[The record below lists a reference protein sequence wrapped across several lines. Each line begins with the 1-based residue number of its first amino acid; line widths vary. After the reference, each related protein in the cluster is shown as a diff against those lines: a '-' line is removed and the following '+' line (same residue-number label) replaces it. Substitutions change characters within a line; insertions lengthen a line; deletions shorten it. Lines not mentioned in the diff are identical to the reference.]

1 MELSRH
7 KRPGGGEKR
16 PNDYLADG
24 PLYFAES
31 VENRRELTTAE
42 KKEAVCKFSSLAEE
56 LLLRFADNV
65 RLYDGTL
72 ISGQKEAQVCLYAPL
87 GCDGERVRV
96 KVGSLSRK
104 DGTTGQYITL
114 GDARYDKHRYYVDSR
129 WGSSD
134 EVLRYDRLSPTP
146 TKGRNILS
154 AHQEISQEKVLENLC
169 DAYNELENQKLEREL
184 GINDQPVSPDEIN
197 ELAALMEHA
206 EHISS
211 WYE

>member
-1 MELSRH
+1 M
-7 KRPGGGEKR
+7 
-16 PNDYLADG
+16 
-24 PLYFAES
+24 
-31 VENRRELTTAE
+31 
-42 KKEAVCKFSSLAEE
+42 CKFSSLVEE

-65 RLYDGTL
+65 RLYDGIL
-72 ISGQKEAQVCLYAPL
+72 ISGEKEAQVCLYAPL
-87 GCDGERVRV
+87 GCDGERVHVR
-96 KVGSLSRK
+96 VGSLSRK

-114 GDARYDKHRYYVDSR
+114 GDDRYDKHRYYVDSR

-134 EVLRYDRLSPTP
+134 EVLRYDKLSPTP
-146 TKGRNILS
+146 IKVRNELFIYKKRSQEKIL
-154 AHQEISQEKVLENLC
+154 EKVLENLC

-197 ELAALMEHA
+197 ELAAALMEHA

>member
-16 PNDYLADG
+16 PNNYLADG

-42 KKEAVCKFSSLAEE
+42 KKEAVCKFSSLVEE
-56 LLLRFADNV
+56 LLFRFADNV
-65 RLYDGTL
+65 RLYDGIL
-72 ISGQKEAQVCLYAPL
+72 IPGEKETKVYLYAPL

-104 DGTTGQYITL
+104 DGTTGQYIAL
-114 GDARYDKHRYYVDSR
+114 GDNRYDKHQYYVDSK

-134 EVLRYDRLSPTP
+134 EVLRHDILSP
-146 TKGRNILS
+146 IL
-154 AHQEISQEKVLENLC
+154 IN
-169 DAYNELENQKLEREL
+169 NNQPEREL

>member
-1 MELSRH
+1 M
-7 KRPGGGEKR
+7 
-16 PNDYLADG
+16 
-24 PLYFAES
+24 
-31 VENRRELTTAE
+31 
-42 KKEAVCKFSSLAEE
+42 CKFSSLVEE

-72 ISGQKEAQVCLYAPL
+72 ISGQKEAKVCLYAPL
-87 GCDGERVRV
+87 GCDGERVCV
-96 KVGSLSRK
+96 SVGSLSRK
-104 DGTTGQYITL
+104 DGTTGQYIYL
-114 GDARYDKHRYYVDSR
+114 GDDRYDKHQYYVDSR
-129 WGSSD
+129 CGSSD

-146 TKGRNILS
+146 IKGRNILS
-154 AHQEISQEKVLENLC
+154 AHQEISQEKILENLC

-197 ELAALMEHA
+197 ELAAALMEHA